1 MKKRLMSKHTAVFT
15 SCVIF
20 SHRAFVTGL
29 LLLTLAFLMF
39 PARAFAQGASL
50 FSFLS
55 SDTYS
60 ETVSVPRMSMNF
72 ELRGENPYDYPVFTF
87 QFAAEKSGY
96 PMPNGTDESNV
107 TQTLEGA
114 GSIDFGSISF
124 SKAGVYVY
132 EISQLP
138 CDSPAW
144 RYDETYYQFKVVAV
158 ERDSGLSITTSLT
171 NLTTQEACDTALF
184 TNIYCPSQAQ
194 ENEQFIET
202 HTTSEQ
208 LKPDTPEELSSEQVG
223 PVAPADISGTN
234 SEDKASSS
242 ENDKNSQSQDNALTN
257 GSAASEIPKIGPMQS
272 PISPISNAGVSTDF
286 GKEVENPVF
295 TATIV
300 CVVVIIVS
308 VLGIALMQ
316 RRRVKTNIK
325 EKEEDERR
333 SK

>member
-1 MKKRLMSKHTAVFT
+1 M
-15 SCVIF
+15 
-20 SHRAFVTGL
+20 
-29 LLLTLAFLMF
+29 
-39 PARAFAQGASL
+39 
-50 FSFLS
+50 
-55 SDTYS
+55 
-60 ETVSVPRMSMNF
+60 
-72 ELRGENPYDYPVFTF
+72 
-87 QFAAEKSGY
+87 
-96 PMPNGTDESNV
+96 
-107 TQTLEGA
+107 
-114 GSIDFGSISF
+114 
-124 SKAGVYVY
+124 
-132 EISQLP
+132 
-138 CDSPAW
+138 
-144 RYDETYYQFKVVAV
+144 
-158 ERDSGLSITTSLT
+158 
-171 NLTTQEACDTALF
+171 
-184 TNIYCPSQAQ
+184 
-194 ENEQFIET
+194 
-202 HTTSEQ
+202 
-208 LKPDTPEELSSEQVG
+208 G